1 MKDTRFRTRGR
12 VTSAYLHRSHQSS
25 LLEAILPTSTHHL
38 RDAITGVP
46 GGPASSTFTSWWLG
60 SWGHESP
67 DAAEC
72 GLPASLTHLQAK
84 ASSSPLDR
92 LVNFCFVRALRVART
107 FMLRATDGIAQS
119 LVQPCFDC
127 VASRLY
133 YLFAS
138 ANSTFSAWSALRSG
152 LLHHTAEGPCAYAH
166 RQRSVTAQ
174 FIALIAWTSSQRS
187 MEAHGTE
194 AEQPA
199 TGTLVSMDPILRWR
213 RRGIAKSSPSRPNGG
228 GGGGRDGQAPRSR
241 RVWVLGENAPYVL
254 TQNMLGFGRDEVDGK
269 YVARDPKLVTC
280 TTPKDRSGFSPRPK
294 NRRWTVYSM
303 TEVARS
309 TPQVSGV
316 VTRAQGGLAGTVVS
330 PDSGMRESTPQ
341 ARDELHHARP
351 TPCLDAEMPA
361 MGLFVARQDN
371 RHRGWEARDGRMGKL
386 ERYPKALKRWRP
398 ARLPLSLMP
407 PEMK

>member
-1 MKDTRFRTRGR
+1 MTTTMTPHPSITTAAVYPVSHSIGPLILRAGIAVAVAAASVSARAVAASTAALRWPSQWLAAPPPSVVARQGGWTDAMKDTRFRTRGR

-92 LVNFCFVRALRVART
+92 LVNFCFVR
-107 FMLRATDGIAQS
+107 
-119 LVQPCFDC
+119 VQY
-127 VASRLY
+127 S
-133 YLFAS
+133 
-138 ANSTFSAWSALRSG
+138 
-152 LLHHTAEGPCAYAH
+152 
-166 RQRSVTAQ
+166 
-174 FIALIAWTSSQRS
+174 
-187 MEAHGTE
+187 
-194 AEQPA
+194 

-241 RVWVLGENAPYVL
+241 RVWVLGKNAPYVL

-269 YVARDPKLVTC
+269 YVARDPKLVTS

-330 PDSGMRESTPQ
+330 PDPGMRESTPQ

-371 RHRGWEARDGRMGKL
+371 RHRGWEAGGGRMGKL